1 MAGVAGRTYTML
13 TTIALALG
21 LGFVSGLRVFTAPA
35 AVMLA
40 RGGIPGYVFAV
51 LALGEY
57 VTDALPA
64 TPARTELPSVIARVL
79 SGVFVGW
86 TIATHGGSS
95 VAGAAAGV
103 IGAFVGTYGGKAARL
118 AAIAR
123 IGAMPAAL
131 AEDAVAIG
139 LAAFLVTR

>member
-1 MAGVAGRTYTML
+1 MFTVL
-13 TTIALALG
+13 ALALG
-21 LGFVSGLRVFTAPA
+21 LGFVAGLRALTAPA

-40 RGGIPGYVFAV
+40 RGGIPGYVLAV
-51 LALGEY
+51 LAITEY

-64 TPARTELPSVIARVL
+64 TPARTALPSVAARAF
-79 SGVFVGW
+79 SGAFVGW
-86 TIATHGGSS
+86 TITAMHGGS
-95 VAGAAAGV
+95 AITGAFSGI
-103 IGAFVGTYGGKAARL
+103 IGALIGTYGGKAARL

-123 IGAMPAAL
+123 IGAVPAAL